1 VTNSPVPGVIDPGIA
16 RAVAILQAGG
26 VETFESCEGGPG
38 HAFPEPT
45 IRFHGTPAA
54 GPHALS
60 VCMNHDLPVMALR
73 RVWYMEYGE
82 PKGPKWELTFRP
94 SPAIRG

>member
-1 VTNSPVPGVIDPGIA
+1 MSKPVPGKIDPGIA
-16 RAVAILQAGG
+16 RAVAILQERG

-45 IRFHGTPAA
+45 IRFHGPPAA
-54 GPHALS
+54 GPRALS
-60 VCMNHDLPVMALR
+60 VCMDYGLPVMALR
-73 RVWYMEYGE
+73 RVWYLENNE
-82 PKGPKWELTFRP
+82 PTGPKWELTFRP